1 MLKILFVAELEL
13 FRKKAVHVPANSG
26 KTIPFMIKP
35 SKLGH
40 ITIKVTATTQLA
52 GDGVERQLLV
62 EPEGLP
68 QYVNKAAFVDLRATP
83 EVNNN
88 FTVEVPKNAVPD
100 STRVEIAVIG
110 KFVPIVVSF
119 EFCQY

>member
-1 MLKILFVAELEL
+1 MSLIHFISGPIFFFAELEL
-13 FRKKAVHVPANSG
+13 FRKKSIHIPSNSG

-35 SKLGH
+35 TKLGH
-40 ITIKVTATTQLA
+40 ITIKVTATTPLA

-68 QYVNKAAFVDLRATP
+68 QYVNKASFVDLRTTP
-83 EVNNN
+83 EANNN
-88 FTVEVPKNAVPD
+88 FTVEIPKNAVPD

-110 KFVPIVVSF
+110 
-119 EFCQY
+119 E

>member
-1 MLKILFVAELEL
+1 
-13 FRKKAVHVPANSG
+13 
-26 KTIPFMIKP
+26 MIKP

-68 QYVNKAAFVDLRATP
+68 QYVNKASFVDLRATP

-88 FTVEVPKNAVPD
+88 FTVEIPKNAVPD
-100 STRVEIAVIG
+100 STRVEVAVIG
-110 KFVPIVVSF
+110 KNLF
-119 EFCQY
+119 